1 MNSANAVRRWSV
13 FLLFSMILL
22 PWNGYAETGK
32 TRKEP
37 EKGKVTEKG
46 LFTISVALEGG
57 ELVQGANSLTLIIRD
72 RREGSVT
79 GAQVAVTPWLPAGGH
94 GVWEK
99 PVVTERSPG
108 NYRVENVVLARSGQW
123 DLRIL
128 VKRGS
133 DEDRAVFSFPVAAS
147 IVKPREDTGK
157 KVVRK
162 YPRKVEF
169 YKIPDV
175 TLVNQDGKKIKMRSY
190 LESGKPVIVD
200 FIYTTC
206 TTVCP
211 VLSAGFASLRNR
223 LGADIR
229 SVQLLSISIDPEN
242 DRPENMKKYLAMFK
256 AGDEWDF
263 LTGSREDITLL
274 LRAFNAYIPDKMQ
287 HEPLYILR
295 GTKSDNWVRIGGL
308 ISGADLMR
316 ELQGLEN
323 M

>member
-1 MNSANAVRRWSV
+1 MKSAGAIRRWSV
-13 FLLFSMILL
+13 LLLLSLILL
-22 PWNGYAETGK
+22 PWNGFAETGK
-32 TRKEP
+32 IQKEP

-46 LFTISVALEGG
+46 LFAVSVTLEGR
-57 ELVQGANSLTLIIRD
+57 ELAQGANSLTLLIRD
-72 RREGSVT
+72 RRDGNVT

-99 PVVTERSPG
+99 PVVTERSAG

-123 DLRIL
+123 DLRVV
-128 VKRGS
+128 VKRGTE
-133 DEDRAVFSFPVAAS
+133 EDRAVFSFPVAAS
-147 IVKPREDTGK
+147 VGKPREDAGK
-157 KVVRK
+157 IVRK
-162 YPRKVEF
+162 YPRKVEY

-175 TLVNQDGKKIKMRSY
+175 TLVNQDGKKIKMQSY
-190 LESGKPVIVD
+190 LDSGKPVIVD

-242 DRPENMKKYLAMFK
+242 DRPENMKKYLTMFH
-256 AGDEWDF
+256 AGEEWDF

-287 HEPLYILR
+287 HEPLYILH
-295 GTKSDNWVRIGGL
+295 GTKSDNWVRISGL
-308 ISGADLMR
+308 ISGSDLMR
-316 ELQGLEN
+316 ELQGIEN
-323 M
+323 R